1 MFSTFYNDYNKYLY
15 IYVICG
21 LLIILLIYLLY
32 KFFYNIDNK
41 NDSKSIKKY
50 VDNLKKEHLKFKTDF
65 GSGRDYIIT
74 KFHNV
79 LTNKQCDDI
88 INYSNKIG
96 LSPSEVYLN
105 GGKGLNG
112 SGSVL
117 NNERDSNQLWLNLN
131 DITDNNIKTLVSR
144 IKLISEYITK
154 IPYSHQEEL
163 QVVKYEKGGYFNEH
177 FDACSGNANECFGI
191 NGKAGQRIATLLF
204 YLNDKFT
211 GGDTKFVDNNVNYTI
226 KPKKGMAIL
235 FYNVSEIDLQT
246 IHPLSKHT
254 GTEVINGTKWI
265 LNVWSHQMPFIN
277 VSDIKYTDN
286 EINNMNIMNSPPEEC
301 KCPFCPNPNCSSK
314 KNNITKCTMKKCPN
328 ENCSNYFL
336 KHMNCECPFC
346 PNPYCKSKEK
356 KECNNIYC
364 TNNNCP
370 NSQNNFKIIKKNI
383 IDNMNNF
390 K

>member
-1 MFSTFYNDYNKYLY
+1 
-15 IYVICG
+15 
-21 LLIILLIYLLY
+21 
-32 KFFYNIDNK
+32 
-41 NDSKSIKKY
+41 
-50 VDNLKKEHLKFKTDF
+50 
-65 GSGRDYIIT
+65 
-74 KFHNV
+74 
-79 LTNKQCDDI
+79 
-88 INYSNKIG
+88 
-96 LSPSEVYLN
+96 
-105 GGKGLNG
+105 
-112 SGSVL
+112 
-117 NNERDSNQLWLNLN
+117 
-131 DITDNNIKTLVSR
+131 
-144 IKLISEYITK
+144 
-154 IPYSHQEEL
+154 
-163 QVVKYEKGGYFNEH
+163 
-177 FDACSGNANECFGI
+177 
-191 NGKAGQRIATLLF
+191 
-204 YLNDKFT
+204 
-211 GGDTKFVDNNVNYTI
+211 
-226 KPKKGMAIL
+226 
-235 FYNVSEIDLQT
+235 
-246 IHPLSKHT
+246 
-254 GTEVINGTKWI
+254 
-265 LNVWSHQMPFIN
+265 MPFIN